1 MSHEEAGAWLTRA
14 RSNLQLGR
22 SGRGPGILL
31 EDLCFELQQA
41 CEKAIKAVLIHAG
54 LPVPRAHALGLL
66 LQDAEAAVRIPD
78 EIARAVELTDYAVQT
93 RYPGEYPPVTQTEYD
108 EAVVI
113 AEATVAWAEGIIE
126 SQS

>member
-1 MSHEEAGAWLTRA
+1 MSHEEAIAWLTRA

-22 SGRGPGILL
+22 SGTGPGVLL

-54 LPVPRAHALGLL
+54 LPVPRVHTLGLL

-78 EIARAVELTDYAVQT
+78 EVARTVELTDYAVQT
-93 RYPGEYPPVTQTEYD
+93 RYPGEYPPVTQAEYD

-113 AEATVAWAEGIIE
+113 AESTVTWADGIIE
-126 SQS
+126 FQL